1 MKVTGTTVDN
11 TETSVEIDLYD
22 GRKLPARVRERVAD
36 EVGNFLVEQTLIALE
51 QEKSPVAGEGAF
63 KALSPEYAKLKKR
76 EGGTPKP
83 NLELSGDLKDQIDFK
98 PTKSGVIVGVFGDR
112 APAADGHNNLS
123 GKSKLPKRRFLP
135 DAGQN
140 YKKDIQTE
148 VNRIIADVIAEE
160 TTFKAKDFA
169 GVRTST
175 DLYEVLGEILGL
187 SSRKEINL
195 AVIRTQDLEDVLK
208 EQGLYDLLKF

>member
-11 TETSVEIDLYD
+11 TETSVDIDLYG
-22 GRKLPARVRERVAD
+22 GRKLPARVRERVAE
-36 EVGNFLVEQTLIALE
+36 EVGNFLVEQTLIAIE
-51 QEKSPVAGEGAF
+51 QEKSPVSGEGTF

-98 PTKSGVIVGVFGDR
+98 PTKNGVIVGVFGDR

-135 DAGQN
+135 NEGQN
-140 YKKDIQTE
+140 YKKEIQVE

-160 TTFKAKDFA
+160 TTFKARDFE

-175 DLYEVLGEILGL
+175 GLYETLGDLLGL
-187 SSRKEINL
+187 TSRKEINL
-195 AVIRTQDLEDVLK
+195 AVIRTKDLEDLLT
-208 EQGLYDLLKF
+208 ELGLYDLLKF